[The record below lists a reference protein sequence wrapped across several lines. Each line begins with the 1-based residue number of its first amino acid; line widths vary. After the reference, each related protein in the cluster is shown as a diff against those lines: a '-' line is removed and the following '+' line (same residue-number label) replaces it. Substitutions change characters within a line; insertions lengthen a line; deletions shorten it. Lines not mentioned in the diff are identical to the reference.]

1 MWDYDKLF
9 AEGNVIGFYVGLV
22 KDFTIK
28 AIDEYQNKIL
38 HECYKNNSLSYCPD
52 YCSKENE
59 TRIQY
64 IIRLDEHGNVIEKLF
79 DREKDMP
86 KPMPKLKT
94 GMFIRVID
102 NQSMGK
108 TTLGYVDTINNNIVY
123 QDGTYN
129 EINYLRKL
137 KGIVDIV
144 EIYSEKSLC
153 FDLCNKN
160 NIIWRAPEYQKYLD
174 SQTK

>member
-9 AEGNVIGFYVGLV
+9 AEYNIVGVKYFNYISNHVVQQKKCWGFNFVDDWGTFCNDELKAGLA
-22 KDFTIK
+22 TI
-28 AIDEYQNKIL
+28 E
-38 HECYKNNSLSYCPD
+38 
-52 YCSKENE
+52 
-59 TRIQY
+59 Y
-64 IIRLDEHGNVIEKLF
+64 IIRLDGHGNVIEKLF

-153 FDLCNKN
+153 FDLCDKN